1 MCNFSIVSFVIYLP
15 LILIF
20 VSIHDIPSNLIF
32 IMYLLYFTFFVF
44 LFIYGF
50 NTPYIWEANYK
61 PMRLTR
67 TNEWEF
73 VYTFFAYIMCVDHC
87 HRHFLINFFMWFL
100 ISYFCSYYYG
110 MTMKNPARLFHW
122 IHHKNIIFPFS
133 IHYLNLIFPP
143 ITKD

>member
-87 HRHFLINFFMWFL
+87 HRHFLIKFFYV
-100 ISYFCSYYYG
+100 ISY
-110 MTMKNPARLFHW
+110 
-122 IHHKNIIFPFS
+122 IIFSVVIIMEGQWKTLLVCS
-133 IHYLNLIFPP
+133 IEF
-143 ITKD
+143 ITKILYSHFPFIISI